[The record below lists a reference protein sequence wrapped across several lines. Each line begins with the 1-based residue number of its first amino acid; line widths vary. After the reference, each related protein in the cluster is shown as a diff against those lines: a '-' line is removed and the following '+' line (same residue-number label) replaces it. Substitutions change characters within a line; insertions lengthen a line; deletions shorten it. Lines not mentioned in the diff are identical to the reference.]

1 MVRIIYNFRRRL
13 GKVRAEVINHVPILE
28 GSMIPI
34 NSFHQMKFPEVPNLI
49 DIVQQM
55 DRWLSQTNQKI
66 FTRFSSSS
74 LIFSFLKIPAA
85 ISVHFIF
92 FFFLCFNFDF
102 HPTSTKVCES
112 KPSSNFLIFEFFM
125 NRQHSGWILNP
136 LIPNSNF
143 FFNLR
148 VRLLCVWT
156 TSLLSSPFDFWSF
169 EVLLPSHIAISYLK
183 KIAVTL
189 PTSNPSRA
197 FTLFKLV

>member
-13 GKVRAEVINHVPILE
+13 GKVRTEVINHVPILE

-34 NSFHQMKFPEVPNLI
+34 NSFRQMKFPEIPNFI

-74 LIFSFLKIPAA
+74 LIFSFLKIST
-85 ISVHFIF
+85 ISF
-92 FFFLCFNFDF
+92 FF
-102 HPTSTKVCES
+102 HSTRTKVCES

-125 NRQHSGWILNP
+125 NRQHSEWILNP
-136 LIPNSNF
+136 LIPKSNF

-148 VRLLCVWT
+148 VCFLCVCGQ
-156 TSLLSSPFDFWSF
+156 LLFFLHLSIF
-169 EVLLPSHIAISYLK
+169 EVLKCFFHLRDILLEEKSRHPTDKWSLACAIS
-183 KIAVTL
+183 IQ
-189 PTSNPSRA
+189 TSELTSSSSS
-197 FTLFKLV
+197 L